1 MPAPH
6 PQKPK
11 REMNWGRFSKTF
23 AFWILILLIPVALIQ
38 LSGARSD
45 QSPKINYTQYREELA
60 RDNIKDRAVPGFT
73 VNMPAENSEKEIE
86 ALSAHGVQ
94 IEAQDARPSIT
105 AWILNFLPWLL
116 LIGFYLFLFRQMQAG
131 GAKAF
136 SFGKSKAKLLTGDT
150 PKITFADVA
159 GADEAKQELQ
169 EIIEFLRDPQKF
181 TKLGGRLPKGALL
194 VGPPGTGKTL
204 LARAVA
210 GEAGRPFFSMSGSDF
225 VE

>member
-1 MPAPH
+1 MPAPQ
-6 PQKPK
+6 PPKNK

-38 LSGARSD
+38 LSGTRSD
-45 QSPKINYTQYREELA
+45 ASPKVNYTFYRDQLA
-60 RDNIKDRAVPGFT
+60 RDNIKAVTIQGGKYIQGDFKSPVIVNNHSVRKFT
-73 VNMPAENSEKEIE
+73 TNLPAENSEKEIE
-86 ALSAHGVQ
+86 ALSARGVV
-94 IEAQDARPSIT
+94 IEAQDPRPSIT

-169 EIIEFLRDPQKF
+169 EIIEFLRDPQKY
-181 TKLGGRLPKGALL
+181 T
-194 VGPPGTGKTL
+194 
-204 LARAVA
+204 
-210 GEAGRPFFSMSGSDF
+210 
-225 VE
+225 

>member
-38 LSGARSD
+38 LSGARSEA
-45 QSPKINYTQYREELA
+45 SPKINYTAYRDQLA
-60 RDNIKDRAVPGFT
+60 RDNVKSITIQGGKYIQGEFRQKVNFGTGGRAVGRFT
-73 VNMPAENSEKEIE
+73 TNLPAENSEKEIE
-86 ALSAHGVQ
+86 ALSAKGVT
-94 IEAQDARPSIT
+94 IEAQDPRPSIT
-105 AWILNFLPWLL
+105 AWVLNFLPWLL

-181 TKLGGRLPKGALL
+181 TKLGG
-194 VGPPGTGKTL
+194 
-204 LARAVA
+204 
-210 GEAGRPFFSMSGSDF
+210 
-225 VE
+225 